1 MTLLEIIKKHNMK
14 PGDIAIQLGINT
26 GQIYQWNK
34 KGILKSN
41 PHYKKLKEILPEV
54 IPKDTSIRKSDGQ
67 DDLRFNNK
75 RPNKK
80 LTLTE
85 SEIPSYVEPKF
96 VSTIN
101 NEIYFKDT
109 DGKPYVKV
117 NNRNK
122 TKEKELKEIAYKKAK
137 EYFRNNTTKK
147 ERLLML
153 EQYSLKDYE
162 ERALK
167 ELVKEKTQP

>member
-14 PGDIAIQLGINT
+14 PGDIAIELGINT

-34 KGILKSN
+34 KGILISN
-41 PHYKKLKEILPEV
+41 PHYKKLKKLLPELEG
-54 IPKDTSIRKSDGQ
+54 KDTSIRKSDGK
-67 DDLRFNNK
+67 DDLRTNNK
-75 RPNKK
+75 RPHSK

-85 SEIPSYVEPKF
+85 SSLPSYVEPKF

-117 NNRNK
+117 NNRDK
-122 TKEKELKEIAYKKAK
+122 TKEKELNEIAYKKAK

-162 ERALK
+162 EKALK